1 MKNARQTAILS
12 IIEHNDIETQEDLA
26 ARLRDMGIMVT
37 QATVS
42 RDIKELRLLKVL
54 TPSGVYK
61 YATAA
66 KAEHG
71 VSERLV
77 RMFIDSVLSITYA
90 ENLVVIHTLAG
101 SANAA
106 AEAIDSMRWPEILGT
121 MAGDNTIFVA
131 VRSAAEPDRGTAAHS
146 DDPFAAQADSWCRWC
161 PAWARRVRR
170 LLKSQHRHR
179 RFYRIRFAP

>member
-12 IIEHNDIETQEDLA
+12 IIENENIETQEDLA
-26 ARLRDMGIMVT
+26 SKLRELGIVVT

-54 TPSGVYK
+54 SPNGSYK
-61 YATAA
+61 YATAD

-77 RMFIDSVLSITYA
+77 RIFVDSVLSINYA
-90 ENLVVIHTLAG
+90 ENLVVIRTLSG

-106 AEAIDSMRWPEILGT
+106 GEAIDSMRWPEILGT
-121 MAGDNTIFVA
+121 ISGDNTIFVA
-131 VRSAAEPDRGTAAHS
+131 VRSADEAPVVVGKFQEI
-146 DDPFAAQADSWCRWC
+146 
-161 PAWARRVRR
+161 
-170 LLKSQHRHR
+170 LKR
-179 RFYRIRFAP
+179 